1 MLFLLQQTIMSFQ
14 NKNTMSEKIVDSD
27 PIGFGITIIGM
38 AVVFMTLILIYLI
51 FSNVIKILNYLQSK
65 KKKESTPTKL
75 TDEKDLTGEE
85 NAAIAMA
92 LTLYLSE
99 LHDDE
104 KAILTIKKVARIY
117 SPWSSKI
124 YGLNQQ
130 PR

>member
-27 PIGFGITIIGM
+27 TIGFGITIIGM
-38 AVVFMTLILIYLI
+38 AVVFVTLILIYLI

-75 TDEKDLTGEE
+75 TNDQNLTGEE

-92 LTLYLSE
+92 LSLYMNE

-104 KAILTIKKVARIY
+104 KAVLTIKKVARVY

-124 YGLNQQ
+124 YGLNQN

>member
-38 AVVFMTLILIYLI
+38 AVVFVTLILIYLI

-75 TDEKDLTGEE
+75 TNDQNLTGEE

>member
-38 AVVFMTLILIYLI
+38 AVVFVTLILIYLI